1 MATIADVAA
10 EAKVS
15 TATVSRVLNGSY
27 SVTEEKKRRV
37 MEAIEKVGYQIPERT
52 LQNHKRT
59 NAYSK
64 NSVLLVIASNW
75 IPEFLQA
82 FQSSAAANGYHIVA
96 THYENPEE
104 FGHLSGLIA
113 ALSPVL
119 AGILLINAADNSRKF
134 QSLIEGYPLV
144 QIGEPIMER
153 APNLVVYNDEI
164 RMSQDATNY
173 LLDRGCRNIGILTT
187 EPSANTALFYQ
198 MKRLNGYYLAL
209 MNRGLPVDQSFSQ
222 FVDVSIDGGYEGAKE
237 LLARHPGLDA
247 IIGITDTIAQGAIYA
262 IRRAGRSTDEIK
274 VFSLDNSEIWD
285 FDNDNFPYID
295 PHHDEMASTAF
306 QVLHAAISGELSGDY
321 RVVIRH
327 TLQQTRQ
334 PHGTPPI

>member
-1 MATIADVAA
+1 MATIADVAS
-10 EAKVS
+10 EANVS

-52 LQNHKRT
+52 LQNKRT
-59 NAYSK
+59 ELCEK
-64 NSVLLVIASNW
+64 NSVLLVICSNW
-75 IPEFLQA
+75 ISEFLQA
-82 FQSSAAANGYHIVA
+82 FQSCAGANGYHVVSA
-96 THYENPEE
+96 HYENAEE

-119 AGILLINAADNSRKF
+119 AGIVLINAADNSRRF
-134 QSLIEGYPLV
+134 QSLIEEYPLV

-164 RMSQDATNY
+164 KMSQDATNY
-173 LLDRGCRNIGILTT
+173 LLDHGCRNIGILTT
-187 EPSANTALFYQ
+187 EPSASTALFYQ

-209 MNRGLPVDQSFSQ
+209 MNRGIPVDQSYSR

-237 LLARHPGLDA
+237 LLASHPELDA
-247 IIGITDTIAQGAIYA
+247 IIGITDAIAQGAVYA
-262 IRRAGRSTDEIK
+262 IRRAGKSTDEVK
-274 VFSLDNSEIWD
+274 VFSLDNNEVWD
-285 FDNDNFPYID
+285 FDNDDFPYIN
-295 PHHDEMASTAF
+295 PHHDEMAVTAF
-306 QVLHAAISGELSGDY
+306 HVLHAAISGEIPEDY

-327 TLQQTRQ
+327 TLQQTKH
-334 PHGTPPI
+334 PYNTSMI